1 MADGASSRAKA
12 STMWRWWTPVDLI
25 PLLILLHLLSPG
37 RALLLF
43 SCIMFVALG
52 VVLARLFFSLCFFL
66 LEREKELREAEK

>member
-1 MADGASSRAKA
+1 MGRVAGAKA
-12 STMWRWWTPVDLI
+12 STMWWWWTPVDLI

-52 VVLARLFFSLCFFL
+52 VVIVRLLFSLCFFL
-66 LEREKELREAEK
+66 SFRKREREG